1 MIKPGPYNSRMIV
14 VQYGVCSYSS
24 RSCIHTHVHVRTS
37 KRGQACDKQRKSDCC
52 QTSSASVRVGSLL
65 LYIYAMCNYDPSS
78 VPMYSRNIVRRQK
91 SAQIRACICVVDA
104 KLHNLQYTT
113 VPYSPQAHRASH
125 TFPCS
130 AVGPICLEASSAP
143 MEY

>member
-65 LYIYAMCNYDPSS
+65 LYIYAMCNYDPSTL
-78 VPMYSRNIVRRQK
+78 VYVQQEHCQATEERPDP
-91 SAQIRACICVVDA
+91 CVY
-104 KLHNLQYTT
+104 L
-113 VPYSPQAHRASH
+113 
-125 TFPCS
+125 C
-130 AVGPICLEASSAP
+130 G
-143 MEY
+143 